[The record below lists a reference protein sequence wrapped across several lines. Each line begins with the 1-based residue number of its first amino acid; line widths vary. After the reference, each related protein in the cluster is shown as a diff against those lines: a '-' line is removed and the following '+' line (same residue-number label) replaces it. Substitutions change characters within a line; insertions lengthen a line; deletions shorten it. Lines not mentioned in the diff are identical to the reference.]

1 MTRFSIFIIV
11 FFLFNISYAQEGSG
25 YFAEMA
31 GDSTLNSG
39 KNIYTRDVGDTVKLS
54 VYKGLNRIVFTK
66 RIKINDGFNLQLL
79 NSTGQNIE
87 FSNHDTYIDFLS
99 DSFEDICLIMT
110 TEQQIEEEVIGKLFY
125 MYNINFKGDAPD
137 FTLTDIY
144 GNVYTN
150 KNLLG
155 KIVVFNFWGIWCK
168 PCVKEIPQ
176 LNKLANFYSNRDEI
190 IFLAVSSDPEKSI
203 KKYIKKRKF
212 RYNQI
217 SDKGAMELSR
227 DLMDLGMY
235 GVPVHIVLDERG
247 NVVFRFLGDHPEI
260 NKMLT
265 KSIERQL

>member
-11 FFLFNISYAQEGSG
+11 FFIIGNSYAQKGSD
-25 YFAEMA
+25 YFIEIA
-31 GDSTLNSG
+31 GDSSLTSG
-39 KNIYTRDVGDTVKLS
+39 KNIYTRDIGDTVKLS
-54 VYKGLNRIVFTK
+54 LRKGLNRIVFSK
-66 RIKINDGFNLQLL
+66 GFKINDGFNLQLL
-79 NSTGQNIE
+79 KSTGQNIE
-87 FSNHDTYIDFLS
+87 LSNHDAYIDFHN
-99 DSFEDICLIMT
+99 DSHEDIYLVMT

-125 MYNINFKGDAPD
+125 IYNVNFKGDAPD

-150 KNLLG
+150 ENLLD

-176 LNKLANFYSNRDEI
+176 LNKLANFYSNRDDI
-190 IFLAVSSDPEKSI
+190 IFLAVSSDPGKSI
-203 KKYIKKRKF
+203 KKFIKKKKF
-212 RYNQI
+212 RYNHI
-217 SDKGAMELSR
+217 SDKGANELSR

-235 GVPVHIVLDERG
+235 GVPVHIVLDKRG

-265 KSIERQL
+265 KSIERQ